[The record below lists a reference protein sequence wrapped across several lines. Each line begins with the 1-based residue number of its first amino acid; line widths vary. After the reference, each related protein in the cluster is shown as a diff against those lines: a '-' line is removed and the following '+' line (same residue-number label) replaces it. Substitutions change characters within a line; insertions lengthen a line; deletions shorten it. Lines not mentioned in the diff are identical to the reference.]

1 MTIPTQPNGNFY
13 GENNPGYANQE
24 PQNYNQPT
32 GGKGKKVAL
41 IAGASVLTLGLLAGG
56 AYAVTNSFNAFSDKD
71 IAKALPSGTA
81 FFGEVDLDP
90 SNAQKLG
97 VVSVAQKVKD
107 MSGKEDIDPN
117 KDPKEMVTDGFF
129 EELDFETEVKPW
141 IGDKVAFGSWGDYT
155 KLAEKRSPVQSYGED
170 ESFGYGDSSLDESF
184 SYGDETG
191 TVEDP
196 YGNTEGF
203 DFGETAPTEDP
214 YGYSEDS
221 TLDEPTFSEPA
232 ETENATGVSYK
243 NASYKPAMT
252 SEDYNKQKENRSD
265 SFKDDGINNVIVYE
279 VKDEKKATEAATK
292 AFEGKK
298 EKFVV
303 QDGYLIIGEAQED
316 IDAYVSDIKNGT
328 LADNENF
335 KADKKTFDQDA
346 IAIGWADL
354 EKFNLGE
361 TAKQYSSSFETSDG
375 KDFTVKG
382 RVISGLSLSQNK
394 VSSVTKVIGFESNA
408 VNTDNAVSSEGVKD
422 LGNLPGNSFAAVSVS
437 GLDKSLKDFWEKN
450 GDEIEKN
457 GSMTS
462 GLQDLEAEYGISLPE
477 DFAKLVGTETAFGFS
492 TAEGATGKNA
502 SKNTSVMARLTGADT
517 DLFQKMLADS
527 NEGDMVNISDDNG
540 VTAIKYKDSGD
551 TSKLSDN
558 AKFKDA
564 VGDTKDSQIAAFA
577 NLDKIAELSGKEAKN
592 YGVAGLNGAFDKD
605 KNVSTITVNW
615 SF

>member
-13 GENNPGYANQE
+13 GESNPNNGNPETA
-24 PQNYNQPT
+24 PQNYNRPA

-71 IAKALPSGTA
+71 IAKALPAGTA

-107 MSGKEDIDPN
+107 LSGKKDIDPN

-129 EELDFETEVKPW
+129 KDLDFETEVKPW

-155 KLAEKRSPVQSYGED
+155 KMAEKRTTVNPYKDKSFDYSDGSSSTDGSYGNSD
-170 ESFGYGDSSLDESF
+170 GSSLDEGTFDF
-184 SYGDETG
+184 SDES
-191 TVEDP
+191 
-196 YGNTEGF
+196 GF
-203 DFGETAPTEDP
+203 DESTFNDSTMEESTGVNFERTSVKTATI
-214 YGYSEDS
+214 EDS
-221 TLDEPTFSEPA
+221 PERQK
-232 ETENATGVSYK
+232 K
-243 NASYKPAMT
+243 NKA
-252 SEDYNKQKENRSD
+252 D
-265 SFKDDGINNVIVYE
+265 SSKDDGIHNVIVYE

-292 AFEGKK
+292 AFKGKK

-303 QDGYLIIGEAQED
+303 QDGYLIIGENQED
-316 IDAYVSDIKNGT
+316 IDAYASDIKTGT

-335 KADKKTFDQDA
+335 KSDKKTFDQDA
-346 IAIGWADL
+346 IAVGWADL

-361 TAKQYSSSFETSDG
+361 AAKQYSSSFETSDG

-382 RVISGLSLSQNK
+382 RVISGVSLGQNK

-408 VNTDNAVSSEGVKD
+408 VDTKAAASTDGVKD
-422 LGNLPGNSFAAVSVS
+422 LGNLPGNSFAAASVS
-437 GLDKSLKDFWEKN
+437 GLDKSLKNFWEKN
-450 GDEIEKN
+450 GAEIEKN
-457 GSMTS
+457 NSMTS
-462 GLQDLEAEYGISLPE
+462 GLQEIEDKYGITLPE
-477 DFAKLVGTETAFGFS
+477 DFTKLVGTETAFGF
-492 TAEGATGKNA
+492 AVPEGATGKNA
-502 SKNTSVMARLTGADT
+502 SKNLSIMARLTGADT
-517 DLFQKMLADS
+517 DLYQKMLAESNDS
-527 NEGDMVNISDDNG
+527 NTVKITDDNG
-540 VTAIKYKDSGD
+540 VTAISYKDSSASG
-551 TSKLSDN
+551 KLSDN

-564 VGDTKDSQIAAFA
+564 VGNTKDSQVAAFVD
-577 NLDKIAELSGKEAKN
+577 LDKLAELSGKEAKS

-615 SF
+615 AF